1 MKDTF
6 KNDLNENHGVTLLKF
21 SYNGIEF
28 QIRITNHGLQRYKEN
43 DIDMDIVCGDIVALG
58 EKRLYDY
65 AGKGED
71 VAIIDYD
78 NDFTI
83 IITFE
88 KYQIRV
94 KTIINKSNVWVKKG
108 TIIYNLYK
116 GGF

>member
-1 MKDTF
+1 MKNSF
-6 KNDLNENHGVTLLKF
+6 KDNLNENHGITLLKF

-28 QIRITNHGLQRYKEN
+28 QIRATEHSLERYEEN
-43 DIDMDIVCGDIVALG
+43 GIDKNIVCGDIVALG
-58 EKRLYDY
+58 KKRLYDY
-65 AGKGED
+65 ADKGED

-88 KYQIRV
+88 KFQIRI

-116 GGF
+116 GEY